1 MTSMTPITR
10 NNVEEKM
17 TEVRE
22 KIENILSEE
31 KEVYVDFLTKQQY
44 KSSKQNKTFHALL
57 DCFWKSGCSSFASKD
72 EMRFYYKRAVGLIDM
87 VFDNSNISEETKEM
101 LWKAIKILP
110 LETTQQLEVIN
121 LLKGKVIKE
130 RSWSIATK
138 KQATDA
144 VDMILRD
151 MDMAGVSGSAEGKHY
166 DEILEGMNADNW
178 WA

>member
-1 MTSMTPITR
+1 MIYVEK
-10 NNVEEKM
+10 NNINESIKEIGQELEK
-17 TEVRE
+17 V
-22 KIENILSEE
+22 LSDSR
-31 KEVYVDFLTKQQY
+31 EVYVDFLTKQQY

-87 VFDNSNISEETKEM
+87 VFDNSNISEDTKEM

-110 LETTQQLEVIN
+110 LETTQKLEVIN
-121 LLKGKVIKE
+121 LLKGKVVKE

-144 VDMILRD
+144 VDMILHD

-166 DEILEGMNADNW
+166 DEILEGMNADKW

>member
-1 MTSMTPITR
+1 MIYVEK
-10 NNVEEKM
+10 NNIKESIKEIGQELEK
-17 TEVRE
+17 V
-22 KIENILSEE
+22 LSDSR
-31 KEVYVDFLTKQQY
+31 EVYVDFLTKQQY

-87 VFDNSNISEETKEM
+87 VFDNSNISEDTKEM

>member
-1 MTSMTPITR
+1 MILVTKNNIGEETS
-10 NNVEEKM
+10 
-17 TEVRE
+17 
-22 KIENILSEE
+22 NIKSKLSELLSE
-31 KEVYVDFLTKQQY
+31 QKEVYVEFLTKQQY

-57 DCFWKSGCSSFASKD
+57 DCFWKSGCSSFISKD

-87 VFDNSNISEETKEM
+87 VYDNSNILEETKAMIWE
-101 LWKAIKILP
+101 AIKILP
-110 LETTQQLEVIN
+110 LETTQKIAVIN

-130 RSWSIATK
+130 RSWSVATK

-151 MDMAGVSGSAEGKHY
+151 MDMAGVSGSEEGKHY

>member
-1 MTSMTPITR
+1 MILVTK
-10 NNVEEKM
+10 NNIVEE
-17 TEVRE
+17 
-22 KIENILSEE
+22 ISNIKSKLSELLSE
-31 KEVYVDFLTKQQY
+31 QKEVYVDFLTKQQY

-57 DCFWKSGCSSFASKD
+57 DCFWKSGCSSFISKD

-87 VFDNSNISEETKEM
+87 VYDNSNILEETKEM
-101 LWKAIKILP
+101 IWKAIKLLP
-110 LETTQQLEVIN
+110 LETTQKIAVIN

-130 RSWSIATK
+130 RSWSVATK

-151 MDMAGVSGSAEGKHY
+151 MDMAGVSGSEEGKHY

>member
-1 MTSMTPITR
+1 MILVTK
-10 NNVEEKM
+10 NNIGEE
-17 TEVRE
+17 TF
-22 KIENILSEE
+22 NIKSKLSELLSE
-31 KEVYVDFLTKQQY
+31 QKEVYVDFLTKQQY

-57 DCFWKSGCSSFASKD
+57 DCFWKSGCSSFISKD
-72 EMRFYYKRAVGLIDM
+72 EMRFYYKRSVGLIDM
-87 VFDNSNISEETKEM
+87 VYDNSNILEETKEM
-101 LWKAIKILP
+101 IWEAIKILP
-110 LETTQQLEVIN
+110 LETTQKIAVIN

-130 RSWSIATK
+130 RSWSVATK

-151 MDMAGVSGSAEGKHY
+151 MDMAGVSGSEEGKHY

>member
-1 MTSMTPITR
+1 MIYVAK
-10 NNVEEKM
+10 NNLGESIKEIGQELEK
-17 TEVRE
+17 V
-22 KIENILSEE
+22 LSDSR
-31 KEVYVDFLTKQQY
+31 EVYVDFLTKQQY

-57 DCFWKSGCSSFASKD
+57 DCFWKSGCSSFVSKD

-101 LWKAIKILP
+101 VWKAIKILP
-110 LETTQQLEVIN
+110 LETTQKLQVIN

>member
-1 MTSMTPITR
+1 MMILVTKNNIDEESM
-10 NNVEEKM
+10 
-17 TEVRE
+17 
-22 KIENILSEE
+22 NIKNKLSELLSGQ

-57 DCFWKSGCSSFASKD
+57 DCFWKSGCSSFVSKD

-87 VFDNSNISEETKEM
+87 VFDNSNISEDTKEM

-121 LLKGKVIKE
+121 LLKGKVVKE

-144 VDMILRD
+144 VDMILHD

-166 DEILEGMNADNW
+166 DEILEGMNADKW

>member
-1 MTSMTPITR
+1 MILVTKNNIGEETS
-10 NNVEEKM
+10 
-17 TEVRE
+17 
-22 KIENILSEE
+22 NIKNKLSELISE
-31 KEVYVDFLTKQQY
+31 QKEVYVDFLTKQQY

-57 DCFWKSGCSSFASKD
+57 DCFWKSGCSSFISKD

-87 VFDNSNISEETKEM
+87 VYDNSNILEETKEM
-101 LWKAIKILP
+101 IWEAIKLLP
-110 LETTQQLEVIN
+110 LETTQKIAVIN

-130 RSWSIATK
+130 RSWSVATK

-151 MDMAGVSGSAEGKHY
+151 MNMAGVSGSEEGKHY

>member
-1 MTSMTPITR
+1 MIPVTR
-10 NNVEEKM
+10 KNIEEKLP
-17 TEVRE
+17 EIRE
-22 KIENILSEE
+22 KIETVLSEE

-57 DCFWKSGCSSFASKD
+57 DCFWKSGCSSFISKD
-72 EMRFYYKRAVGLIDM
+72 EMRFHYKRSVGLIDM
-87 VFDNSNISEETKEM
+87 AYDNSNLLKKTKEM
-101 LWKAIKILP
+101 IWKAIMLLP
-110 LETTQQLEVIN
+110 IETTQKIAVIN

-130 RSWSIATK
+130 RSWSVATK

-151 MDMAGVSGSAEGKHY
+151 MDMAGVSGSEEGKHY

>member
-1 MTSMTPITR
+1 MISITK
-10 NNVEEKM
+10 NNISEK
-17 TEVRE
+17 
-22 KIENILSEE
+22 LSEIE
-31 KEVYVDFLTKQQY
+31 EELNRVLEDESIVYADFITNKQY
-44 KSSKQNKTFHALL
+44 KSRKQNNTFHALL
-57 DCFWKSGCSSFASKD
+57 DCFWKSGCSSFISKD

-87 VFDNSNISEETKEM
+87 VYDNSNILEETKEM
-101 LWKAIKILP
+101 IWKAIKLLP
-110 LETTQQLEVIN
+110 LETTQKLAVIN

-130 RSWSIATK
+130 RSWSVATK

-151 MDMAGVSGSAEGKHY
+151 MDMAGVSGSEEGKHY